1 MADRLSLY
9 DYLGFVV
16 PGATILFAVIYGMDG
31 WPRAAPGSSALVG
44 LVAAAFVIGYANA
57 SVGNALEPVFLGAR
71 VGTWPDPLWG
81 TLAVKS
87 RYSAETREYH
97 AAVLAKR
104 YPGVGQ
110 PTAYKLAYTELQQLK
125 LDGPLQLTNQHIGFA
140 RGMATACLIGL
151 LVTVG
156 AGLGGRS
163 HLPLTVW
170 VPAFAG
176 ATMLFVQRYR
186 RAWFR
191 FGDGVLSGIALVD
204 RTCVG
209 TVD

>member
-1 MADRLSLY
+1 M
-9 DYLGFVV
+9 
-16 PGATILFAVIYGMDG
+16 TILFAVIYGMDG

-44 LVAAAFVIGYANA
+44 LVAAAFVIGYANVL
-57 SVGNALEPVFLGAR
+57 VGNALEPVFL
-71 VGTWPDPLWG
+71 WG
-81 TLAVKS
+81 TRRNMARSPCGGHWAVKS
-87 RYSAETREYH
+87 RYSVEPASTTR
-97 AAVLAKR
+97 AVLAKR

-110 PTAYKLAYTELQQLK
+110 PTVYKLAYTELQQLK

-140 RGMATACLIGL
+140 RGMATAGPIGL